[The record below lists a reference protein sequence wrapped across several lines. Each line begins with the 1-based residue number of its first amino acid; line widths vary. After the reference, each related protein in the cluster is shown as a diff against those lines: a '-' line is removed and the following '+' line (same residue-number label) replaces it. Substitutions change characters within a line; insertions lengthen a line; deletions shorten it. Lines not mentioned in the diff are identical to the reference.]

1 MKKPI
6 YLTLLLTMLLQLSH
20 AQSFYELLSGTID
33 VVVASDGS
41 GDYATV
47 MEAINASG
55 GGQVIFIKNGVYHE
69 KIEILSTK
77 FNLTLIG
84 ENVDSTILQ
93 YNDYSGSEKDY
104 TGIISSEQG
113 NKISTVNSHSFYNQS
128 SNLTLMNLTI
138 KNTAGDVGQAVAL
151 NLDKDRTRIVHC
163 RIMGNQDTFLT
174 RSGARHLIKDCFIEG
189 DVDFIF
195 GGGAVIFDSC
205 VINSNRGNSH
215 ITAPA
220 TDKNWTFGY
229 VFQNCQVTA
238 NRGVTNVFFA
248 RPWHNY
254 PKVTFMYCYLGSH
267 IAPAGWANPWNL
279 EQDNCTFAEYE
290 NYGPGSDVSK
300 RVDWSVQLN
309 ESIAAV
315 YTKEFIFGKDVSDE
329 VTSDWDPDICNDE
342 IYKILRANTALL
354 YDEKFN
360 SACLDTIRY
369 NNELV
374 EGISTSKTGY
384 SVLLPAGT
392 TEVPVV
398 TAVPDSPKATIDA
411 IVQAESL
418 PGTATIKVRSGNGVS
433 LNYTVSFS
441 VGEDPSAASVPRLDE
456 QIRLLKN
463 PVGPILEF
471 YFENIESDIDFTLF
485 NSAGQIVITDKIP
498 GRQVSNIKSYT
509 MDDFTDG
516 IYYYRFFVDKEVLSG
531 KVIKL

>member
-6 YLTLLLTMLLQLSH
+6 YLIVLLSVFIHISQAQSLYKQLSD
-20 AQSFYELLSGTID
+20 TID
-33 VVVASDGS
+33 IVVAADGS
-41 GDYATV
+41 GDYTTV

-55 GGQVIFIKNGVYHE
+55 GGQIIFIKNGVYHE

-84 ENVDSTILQ
+84 EDVDSTILQ
-93 YNDYSGSEKDY
+93 YDDFSGSEKDY
-104 TGIISSEQG
+104 TGIIPSEQG
-113 NKISTVNSHSFYNQS
+113 NKISTVNSHSFCNQS
-128 SNLTLMNLTI
+128 FNLTLMNLTI

-174 RSGARHLIKDCFIEG
+174 RSSARHLIKDCFIEG

-205 VINSNRGNSH
+205 VINSNRGSSH

-220 TDKNWTFGY
+220 TDQNWNFGY

-238 NRGVTNVFFA
+238 NRGVSNVFFA

-254 PKVTFMYCYLGSH
+254 PKVTFMNCYLGSH
-267 IAPAGWANPWNL
+267 IAPAGWDNPWNL
-279 EQDNCTFAEYE
+279 EQENCTFTEYE
-290 NYGPGSDVSK
+290 NYGPGSGTSN

-315 YTKEFIFGKDVSDE
+315 YTREYIFGKDVSDE
-329 VTSDWDPDICNDE
+329 VTSDWDPDIYNDE
-342 IYKILRANTALL
+342 IYKILRVNTTLL
-354 YDEKFN
+354 YDEKFY
-360 SACLDTIRY
+360 SAYLDTILY
-369 NNELV
+369 NDEFI
-374 EGISTSKTGY
+374 EGITQSKVGY
-384 SVLLPAGT
+384 SVVLPSGT

-398 TAVPDSPKATIDA
+398 SAIPNSPKATIDT
-411 IVQAESL
+411 IIQAESL
-418 PGTATIKVRSGNGVS
+418 PGTATIKVRSGNGVT

-441 VGEDPSAASVPRLDE
+441 VEEE
-456 QIRLLKN
+456 QTAVSEPGINEKIKLLKN
-463 PVGPILEF
+463 PVGSTLEF
-471 YFENIESDIDFTLF
+471 SIDNVNSDIEFTLY
-485 NSAGQIVITDKIP
+485 NTSGQVVLKDKIT
-498 GRQVSNIKSYT
+498 GQYVSNIKSYT
-509 MDDFTDG
+509 LDYFTDG
-516 IYYYRFFVDKEVLSG
+516 IYYYQFVINRKVLSG